1 MSLIASASLW
11 TADDPNTKRTP
22 TLRKTIKKTPYIPA
36 VGQPTEYISQEEH
49 YQNVKPPLT
58 IDETSVYQD
67 KQNSRVNELLN
78 KITAVDVENDGS
90 GLANFNPIPLPEINK
105 KKNATEPP
113 ETTNE
118 NFSETDE
125 HEDLNRSQA
134 AYYKDIP
141 LGPTVRKPKDSS
153 NYSANNINL
162 AKLSNY
168 HTVYDPSKQTTA
180 PYYAKMGLAN
190 SGSGLDNKLL
200 EKINYMVHL
209 LEQQQDEKTNHVM
222 EEFILYVFLGV
233 FIIFIVDS
241 FARAGK
247 YTR

>member
-11 TADDPNTKRTP
+11 TTDDTTKRTP
-22 TLRKTIKKTPYIPA
+22 TLRKTIKKSYPTI
-36 VGQPTEYISQEEH
+36 GQPAEYISQEQN

-58 IDETSVYQD
+58 IDETESYQD
-67 KQNSRVNELLN
+67 AQGSRVNELLN
-78 KITAVDVENDGS
+78 KITAIDVENDGS
-90 GLANFNPIPLPEINK
+90 GLVNYNPIPLPEMNK
-105 KKNATEPP
+105 KNSSNT
-113 ETTNE
+113 
-118 NFSETDE
+118 FSETD
-125 HEDLNRSQA
+125 DLNLPH
-134 AYYKDIP
+134 YKDFP
-141 LGPTVRKPKDSS
+141 LRKPADSS

-168 HTVYDPSKQTTA
+168 HTVYDPKA
-180 PYYAKMGLAN
+180 AYYAKMGLAN
-190 SGSGLDNKLL
+190 SDSGLDNKLM

-233 FIIFIVDS
+233 FVIFIVDS

>member
-22 TLRKTIKKTPYIPA
+22 TLRKTIKKTPYIQS
-36 VGQPTEYISQEEH
+36 VGQPSEYISQQN
-49 YQNVKPPLT
+49 YQNVKEPLT
-58 IDETSVYQD
+58 IDETEVYQD
-67 KQNSRVNELLN
+67 TQNSRVNELLN
-78 KITAVDVENDGS
+78 KITAIDVENDGS

-105 KKNATEPP
+105 KKNANEPSDS
-113 ETTNE
+113 TNKT
-118 NFSETDE
+118 FSETDE
-125 HEDLNRSQA
+125 HEDLHRTPSFYN
-134 AYYKDIP
+134 DVP
-141 LGPTVRKPKDSS
+141 LGPTVRKPADSS

-168 HTVYDPSKQTTA
+168 HSVYDPSKQTTA

-190 SGSGLDNKLL
+190 SSSGLDNKLL

-233 FIIFIVDS
+233 FVIFIVDS

>member
-11 TADDPNTKRTP
+11 TNDDPNTKRTP
-22 TLRKTIKKTPYIPA
+22 TLRKTIKKTPYIQS
-36 VGQPTEYISQEEH
+36 VGQPTEYISQEQN
-49 YQNVKPPLT
+49 YQNVKTPLT
-58 IDETSVYQD
+58 IDETGAYHD
-67 KQNSRVNELLN
+67 TQNSRVNELLN

-90 GLANFNPIPLPEINK
+90 GLANFKPIPLPEITK
-105 KKNATEPP
+105 KKNAIEEPN
-113 ETTNE
+113 TINE
-118 NFSETDE
+118 NFSETEE
-125 HEDLNRSQA
+125 HEDLHRA
-134 AYYKDIP
+134 AVYNDLP
-141 LGPTVRKPKDSS
+141 LGPTVRKPVDSS
-153 NYSANNINL
+153 NYSANNISL

-168 HTVYDPSKQTTA
+168 HSVYDPSKQTTA

-190 SGSGLDNKLL
+190 STSGLDNKLL

-233 FIIFIVDS
+233 FVIFIVDS